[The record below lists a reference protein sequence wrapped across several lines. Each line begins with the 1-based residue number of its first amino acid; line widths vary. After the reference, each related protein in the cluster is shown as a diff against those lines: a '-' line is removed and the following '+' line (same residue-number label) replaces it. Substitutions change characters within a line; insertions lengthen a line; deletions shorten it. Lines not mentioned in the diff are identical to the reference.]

1 MLAVEDIDPSAVC
14 PLNLVH
20 DKRHVY
26 RGDLRSI
33 VLALF
38 RSVKNIA
45 SAVRPS
51 IRGPALVHILN
62 ARSPVLGT
70 PVELRT
76 SDLHPEHFVS
86 IAT

>member
-1 MLAVEDIDPSAVC
+1 M
-14 PLNLVH
+14 
-20 DKRHVY
+20 
-26 RGDLRSI
+26 
-33 VLALF
+33 LALF

>member
-14 PLNLVH
+14 PLTLVH
-20 DKRHVY
+20 GKRHVY

-51 IRGPALVHILN
+51 IRGPALVHNYII
-62 ARSPVLGT
+62 SPVLGT

-76 SDLHPEHFVS
+76 SGLHPEHFVS